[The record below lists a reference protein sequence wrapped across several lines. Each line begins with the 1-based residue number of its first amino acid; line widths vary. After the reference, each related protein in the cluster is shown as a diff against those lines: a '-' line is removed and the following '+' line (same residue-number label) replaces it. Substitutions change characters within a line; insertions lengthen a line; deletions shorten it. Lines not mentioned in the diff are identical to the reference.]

1 MKKNEIIKSLSK
13 FHKANVLC
21 IGDIM
26 LDIFIEGSVERIS
39 PEAPVPVLLTE
50 SLHYQIGGAGNVAR
64 NMGALGSKVSILSLL
79 GMDEASKQI
88 SQILKKEK
96 KIYPILLK
104 FKKYKLPTKTRFLSK
119 SNQLLRVD
127 EENNFIIDKELE
139 KKLYNLF
146 KKKSKLFKTVVIS
159 NYKKGVLSKNLVKKI
174 ISYCNDK
181 QISVLVDP
189 KYQDFSVYK
198 GATIITPNQKEF
210 SKAVNKDMHSISQ
223 IVREGQKLINEFKFT
238 YVLVTRSDK
247 GMTLISK
254 NKFKNFSVTAQEV
267 FDVTGAGDTVIGS
280 LAIGADVGLNIND
293 SVQIANYAAGIV
305 VEKKG
310 TAVAS
315 KAEITAKIK

>member
-189 KYQDFSVYK
+189 KYRDFSVYK

-223 IVREGQKLINEFKFT
+223 IVKEGQKLINAFKFT
-238 YVLVTRSDK
+238 NVLVTRSDK
-247 GMTLISK
+247 GMILISK

>member
-315 KAEITAKIK
+315 KAEIIAKIK